1 LSCLSNTSQLLKNC
15 LWEFNRDFLRCHW
28 LLDVACFY
36 TFYIN
41 TGKLSGI
48 VEIRNSWILKIFTLT
63 TQQYFN

>member
-1 LSCLSNTSQLLKNC
+1 SQLLKNS

-48 VEIRNSWILKIFTLT
+48 VEMHERAVESRQSAVVPHK
-63 TQQYFN
+63 